1 MITHYIFLCSAYS
14 IGKRICIDFCNKETS
29 EEVKKARNYIN
40 ENCGYEVPMST
51 HYIQTNSKDWKSVV
65 DKDKFF
71 ENVEIVDS
79 IDEFIR
85 IVLFDKDLSGIDV
98 AKYILTKMPCTHL
111 KLEKL
116 LYMCYA
122 NYLCE
127 ANDKLFNDYIYAYKY
142 GPVISEVYKRYC
154 ENSEIIKETDDL
166 ILSSNGLKLMP
177 VRSRIISAK
186 NGMKKLICIDK
197 TLDKYGS
204 LSAAELVDL
213 VHGEESPWS
222 KSGSGKEK
230 IQEITDDL
238 IIKYHK
244 NEII

>member
-14 IGKRICIDFCNKETS
+14 IGKRICIDFCNNETA
-29 EEVKKARNYIN
+29 EEVKNARNYMN
-40 ENCGYEVPMST
+40 EKCGYEVPMST

-71 ENVEIVDS
+71 ENVEIVGS
-79 IDEFIR
+79 VDEFIR

-98 AKYILTKMPCTHL
+98 AKYILTKMSCTHL

-116 LYMCYA
+116 LYLCYA
-122 NYLCE
+122 DYLCDSNE
-127 ANDKLFNDYIYAYKY
+127 KLFNDYIYGYKY

-154 ENSEIIKETDDL
+154 GNSEIIKETDDL

-177 VRSRIISAK
+177 ARSRIISSK
-186 NGMKKLICIDK
+186 DGMKKIISIDK

-204 LSAAELVDL
+204 LSASKLVDL
-213 VHGEESPWS
+213 VHGKESPWS
-222 KSGSGKEK
+222 KSGSGNEFNKV
-230 IQEITDDL
+230 ITDDL